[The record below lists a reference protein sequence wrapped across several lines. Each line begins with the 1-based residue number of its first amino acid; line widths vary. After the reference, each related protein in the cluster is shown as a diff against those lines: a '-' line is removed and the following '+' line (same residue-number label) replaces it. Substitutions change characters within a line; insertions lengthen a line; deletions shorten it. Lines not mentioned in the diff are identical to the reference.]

1 MKKFWTMVLDY
12 VMIALGS
19 AVVALALNVLL
30 VPNKVASGGVSA
42 IGIVLYHLM
51 HLPMSYSTL
60 LMNLPLFLAN
70 IRLLGLRFGAKTA
83 VGVFSLSAV
92 LQLTA
97 NWQPWT
103 NNVLLASIYGG
114 VIAGAGLGW
123 VFRYGGTTGG
133 TDLAANLV
141 NRYLGMPMGTAL
153 LIIDSIIMIV
163 AVIVFGPELTM
174 YGILAIFIQ
183 AKAIDL
189 VQEGIETARTL
200 LIISDHSEQIGRTI
214 MDQMERGVT
223 ALNATGL
230 YTGQDKRVLMCAIS
244 RSELSKIKAIVHEVD
259 PHAFVIVL
267 NAHEVLGEGFKPKL
281 V

>member
-1 MKKFWTMVLDY
+1 MKKFWAAAIDY
-12 VMIALGS
+12 IMIALGS
-19 AVVALALNVLL
+19 ALVALALNVLL

-42 IGIVLYHLM
+42 IGIVLFHLM
-51 HLPMSYSTL
+51 HFPMSYSTL
-60 LMNLPLFLAN
+60 LLNIPLFLAN
-70 IRLLGLRFGAKTA
+70 IRLLGLKFGAKTA
-83 VGVFSLSAV
+83 VGVLALSAV
-92 LQLTA
+92 LEFTA

-141 NRYLGMPMGTAL
+141 NRYLGVPMGTGL
-153 LIIDSIIMIV
+153 LVIDSLIMIV

-174 YGILAIFIQ
+174 YGILAIFVQ

-189 VQEGIETARTL
+189 VQEGIETSRTL
-200 LIISDHSEQIGRTI
+200 LIISDRSEEIGRTV
-214 MDQMERGVT
+214 MDRMERGVT

-230 YTGQDKRVLMCAIS
+230 YTGQEKRVLMCAIS
-244 RSELSKIKAIVHEVD
+244 RSELNKIKTIVHEVD

-267 NAHEVLGEGFKPKL
+267 NAHEVLGEGFKPRL

>member
-1 MKKFWTMVLDY
+1 MKKFWSLAIDY

-19 AVVALALNVLL
+19 AVVALALNLLL

-51 HLPMSYSTL
+51 RFPMSYSTL
-60 LMNLPLFLAN
+60 LLNIPLFLAN
-70 IRLLGLRFGAKTA
+70 IRLLGLKFGAKTA
-83 VGVFSLSAV
+83 VGVLSLSAV
-92 LQLTA
+92 LELTA
-97 NWQPWT
+97 GWQPWT

-141 NRYLGMPMGTAL
+141 NRFLGIPMGTGL

-163 AVIVFGPELTM
+163 AVIIFGPELTM
-174 YGILAIFIQ
+174 YGILAIFVQ
-183 AKAIDL
+183 GKAIDL
-189 VQEGIETARTL
+189 VQEGIETSRTL
-200 LIISDHSEQIGRTI
+200 LIISDQSEQIGRTV
-214 MDQMERGVT
+214 MDTMERGVT
-223 ALNATGL
+223 VLNATGL
-230 YTGQDKRVLMCAIS
+230 YTGQDKRVLMCAVS
-244 RSELSKIKAIVHEVD
+244 RNELNKIKTIVHEVD
-259 PHAFVIVL
+259 PHSFVIVL